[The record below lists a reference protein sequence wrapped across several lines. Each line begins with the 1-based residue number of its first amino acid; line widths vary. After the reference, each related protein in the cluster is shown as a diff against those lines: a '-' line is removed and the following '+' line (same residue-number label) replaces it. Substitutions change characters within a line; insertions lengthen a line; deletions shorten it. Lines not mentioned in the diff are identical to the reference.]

1 MWRHSQGFGAAQ
13 GSTFLGMHMQV
24 ALTSIVFDECDHDG
38 LPAHQI
44 TVASEDDY
52 AILVVPADRTRCADS
67 SMLHIDV
74 KIPKAHV
81 VVAAG
86 ND

>member
-1 MWRHSQGFGAAQ
+1 MAAQ
-13 GSTFLGMHMQV
+13 PGFRRGAGINVPRDAH
-24 ALTSIVFDECDHDG
+24 AGGPPSIVFDVCDHDG
-38 LPAHQI
+38 LPTHQI